1 MDTKSEDGGNL
12 SNSEMGPSTG
22 QTHLDT
28 SMVVSLV
35 SEEPE
40 ELAPEMAQWGQ
51 WKALQAFS
59 RSRTAAQTHKEKLL
73 KGLDFY

>member
-1 MDTKSEDGGNL
+1 MDTKSEEGGNL

-22 QTHLDT
+22 QTLLDT

-40 ELAPEMAQWGQ
+40 GLAPEMAQ
-51 WKALQAFS
+51 
-59 RSRTAAQTHKEKLL
+59 
-73 KGLDFY
+73 